1 MTAPLTVVTATAAA
15 DEQQAIRET
24 LDQLRAKAG
33 SAAIRGG
40 LLFHTIGYDA
50 AQLQALLREGLPG
63 VPLLGATECAGTGVT
78 GGGFKTGKSLVGWWL
93 AGDGFRFGV
102 AAAEKLGDP
111 VALGRQLANRALEAG
126 GFGASQARFAIV
138 NPTPGDEES
147 ILHGLY
153 TELDRRVAIIGGS
166 AADNDLSGQWRV
178 WTHDFV
184 SGNGVAVALCDW
196 PWRIAI
202 NYQSGYL
209 PTTKRGKVTRAEGRV
224 IHEIDGQPAAE
235 VYDTWLGGK
244 LDSFLRDGGTVLGHT
259 TMNPLGVTRGLFGG
273 IEAYVL
279 AHPERV
285 IVPEKALRLFTR
297 IKEGEEVV
305 MMSTSP
311 EALVARGANVARL
324 ALSRAGLQPEQIVG
338 GLLVYCAGCMLAIQ
352 DKMPHLFADFERT
365 IGGVPYV
372 AYFPYGEQGCVLP
385 RQVDHGNLMACV
397 LLLSAEE

>member
-209 PTTKRGKVTRAEGRV
+209 PTTKRGKVT
-224 IHEIDGQPAAE
+224 
-235 VYDTWLGGK
+235 
-244 LDSFLRDGGTVLGHT
+244 
-259 TMNPLGVTRGLFGG
+259 
-273 IEAYVL
+273 
-279 AHPERV
+279 
-285 IVPEKALRLFTR
+285 
-297 IKEGEEVV
+297 
-305 MMSTSP
+305 
-311 EALVARGANVARL
+311 
-324 ALSRAGLQPEQIVG
+324 
-338 GLLVYCAGCMLAIQ
+338 
-352 DKMPHLFADFERT
+352 
-365 IGGVPYV
+365 
-372 AYFPYGEQGCVLP
+372 
-385 RQVDHGNLMACV
+385 
-397 LLLSAEE
+397 